1 MAVSRLE
8 IDTSQILNLEKVF
21 QQAGP
26 KAPLAIRRAI
36 NRTGVSAAVNVE
48 KALVVQTGLKRGV
61 IHRAVKRKP
70 GAAGQLSFVLK
81 SRGGDISMKYFKARE
96 TRKGVSAA
104 PWGHRRI
111 FAGTFIKGGKFPHRV
126 ALKLNGQVFYRE
138 GRARKPIIKK
148 KSGLFIPNEMITG
161 ASRAAFFA
169 VVRTVLPARLQHEIR
184 AILGGVAP
192 S

>member
-1 MAVSRLE
+1 MAISQLE
-8 IDTSQILNLEKVF
+8 IDTSQILNLERLF

-26 KAPLAIRRAI
+26 KAPIAIRRAI

-81 SRGGDISMKYFKARE
+81 SRGGNVSLKYFKARE

-104 PWGHRRI
+104 PWGHRHI
-111 FAGTFIKGGKFPHRV
+111 FAGTFIKGGKFPNRV
-126 ALKLNGQVFYRE
+126 ALNMGGQVFKRA
-138 GRARKPIIKK
+138 GRGRKPIIKQ

-161 ASRAAFFA
+161 ASATAFLSA
-169 VVRTVLPARLQHEIR
+169 VRTVLPARLQHEIA